1 MKNVLRYL
9 LSIQLKHS
17 KFVQQVNGFTLIEL
31 LVALLLAFLVLTPL
45 LGFMVNILSTD
56 QKEQAKANSEQEI
69 QTAAD
74 YIANDLQQAVYIYDG
89 AALATN
95 SNTVATSSGIK
106 DQIPPV
112 KKAGFCDAS
121 DTNVTCQPILV
132 FWKRKFLQDGV
143 TLSSST
149 TTDTKDDTFV
159 YSLVAYY
166 LIKDNN
172 TTWSKAA
179 RIARFEIS
187 DGILA
192 AGGVSCGTDYPN
204 DKYSHADHCPKP
216 GFQRFNLNLP
226 GAAGIK
232 NQMNSWKTAS
242 SAYDAT
248 KTPVLVLVDF
258 IDQTSIGST
267 TLTCPTGTLSKGSFM
282 GFYACVD
289 VTNTT
294 AQVFLRGNALARLQN
309 SNFDYSSNNKTYFPT
324 ASVRVQ
330 GRGYL
335 FTR

>member
-1 MKNVLRYL
+1 MKNLLRFL

-17 KFVQQVNGFTLIEL
+17 KFVQQVPGFTLIEL

-56 QKEQAKANSEQEI
+56 QKEQAKVNSEQEI
-69 QTAAD
+69 QTAVN
-74 YIANDLQQAVYIYDG
+74 YIANDLQQAVYIYNG
-89 AALATN
+89 AALTTN
-95 SNTVATSSGIK
+95 SNTAPASSGIQ

-112 KKAGFCDAS
+112 KKAGICDSS
-121 DTNVTCQPILV
+121 DTTVTCKPILV
-132 FWKRKFLQDGV
+132 FWKRKFIQRA
-143 TLSSST
+143 TTST
-149 TTDTKDDTFV
+149 DDTFV

-166 LIKDNN
+166 LIKDNS

-187 DGILA
+187 DGVLA
-192 AGGVSCGTDYPN
+192 SGGVSCGTDYPN
-204 DKYSHADHCPKP
+204 DKYLNANQCPDP

-226 GAAGIK
+226 GAAGITQ
-232 NQMNSWKTAS
+232 QMNSWKKVS
-242 SAYDAT
+242 SAYT
-248 KTPVLVLVDF
+248 QQPLVLIDF
-258 IDQTSIGST
+258 IDQTSIAT
-267 TLTCPTGTLSKGSFM
+267 NPTCPTGTLSNGSFM

-289 VTNTT
+289 TPNTT

-309 SNFDYSSNNKTYFPT
+309 SNFDYSSSNQTYFPT

-335 FTR
+335 YSK

>member
-1 MKNVLRYL
+1 MKNVLRFL

-17 KFVQQVNGFTLIEL
+17 KFVQQVHGFTLIEL
-31 LVALLLAFLVLTPL
+31 LVALLLAFLVITPL

-69 QTAAD
+69 QIAVN
-74 YIANDLQQAVYIYDG
+74 YIANDLQQAVYIYDKT
-89 AALATN
+89 ALTTN
-95 SNTVATSSGIK
+95 SNTVPTSSGIQ

-112 KKAGFCDAS
+112 KKAGICDSS
-121 DTNVTCQPILV
+121 DTTVTCKPILV
-132 FWKRKFLQDGV
+132 FWKRKLLQDV
-143 TLSSST
+143 ITFSN
-149 TTDTKDDTFV
+149 TTDKDDAFV

-166 LIKDNN
+166 LIKDSS

-187 DGILA
+187 DGILTP
-192 AGGVSCGTDYPN
+192 GGVSCGTDYPN
-204 DKYSHADHCPKP
+204 DKYLNANNCPDK

-226 GAAGIK
+226 GAAGLK

-242 SAYDAT
+242 SAYT
-248 KTPVLVLVDF
+248 QQPLVLIDF

-267 TLTCPTGTLSKGSFM
+267 TLTCPTGTLSSDSFM
-282 GFYACVD
+282 GFYTCVD
-289 VTNTT
+289 IANTT

-309 SNFDYSSNNKTYFPT
+309 SNFDYSSTNQTYFPT
-324 ASVRVQ
+324 TSVRVQ

-335 FTR
+335 FTN